1 MKNIFGLGII
11 GLAFA
16 LSISSPVSAQ
26 EAEIKQIAV
35 GSQTPAPLSIN
46 LPPGQ
51 GITISFGRIDQNVE
65 TVWLDNKRFVGLDT
79 DGCLVG
85 LNPGCKENKASSLHL
100 RLIESKPSSSIEGS
114 NNSLLTVVT
123 IDKRGTRHFY
133 LYNIQP
139 EYNFYGRDNTKLI
152 EYIMPS
158 TELIGHD
165 PTKLISNIRN
175 AINQG
180 LIKDFQLISR
190 TNKLIKLLRDG
201 MTVSD
206 AAREAELSPRFID
219 GLMAD

>member
-1 MKNIFGLGII
+1 MKKILGLIT
-11 GLAFA
+11 LTLA
-16 LSISSPVSAQ
+16 LSMSNPASAQ
-26 EAEIKQIAV
+26 EAEIKQIPV
-35 GSQTPAPLSIN
+35 GIQTPAPLNIN

-51 GITISFGRIDQNVE
+51 GLTIWFGRIDQTVE

-85 LNPGCKENKASSLHL
+85 LNAGCKENKASSLHL
-100 RLIESKPSSSIEGS
+100 RLIDSKPSSSIEGS

-123 IDKRGTRHFY
+123 IDKQSVRHFY

-158 TELIGHD
+158 TKLVEHD
-165 PTKLISNIRN
+165 PNKLISNIRN
-175 AINQG
+175 AISQG
-180 LIKDFQLISR
+180 LIKDFQLIGR
-190 TNKLIKLLRDG
+190 TNKLIKLLKEG
-201 MTVSD
+201 INVND

-219 GLMAD
+219 GLMAE